1 MSEIDAATEWKLPW
15 AGGCRCGAVRI
26 EVTKPPLLTGACHCT
41 GCQTMSAS
49 AYSLTLT
56 VPADGFSVTKGEPVV
71 GGLHGSV
78 SHHFHCPHC
87 MSWMFTRAEGFDW
100 FVNVRP
106 SMLDDHRWFAPF
118 VDVWTDEKLPW
129 AETGA
134 THAYPCTPEIADW
147 ELLMKAFQR
156 EGARPS

>member
-56 VPADGFSVTKGEPVV
+56 VPADGFSVTQGEPVI
-71 GGLHGSV
+71 GGLHGPV

-100 FVNVRP
+100 FVNLRP
-106 SMLDDHRWFAPF
+106 TMLDDASWSTPF
-118 VDVWTDEKLPW
+118 VKTWTSEKLPW
-129 AETGA
+129 ATTAAVHSYEA
-134 THAYPCTPEIADW
+134 LPSMDAYEGLI
-147 ELLMKAFQR
+147 R
-156 EGARPS
+156 EYAEWVEG